1 MILQCRLC
9 PQMFKSLVIPQE
21 KALGDVVG
29 QIGNH
34 FSKVHPAALQ
44 AYVVEISV
52 LARALD
58 SALLSKRLVE
68 IPPGEDFAQ
77 SVADGGER
85 IVLNALGIDPA
96 EVGDDNGESNPS
108 LIHPITPIVHT

>member
-1 MILQCRLC
+1 MLLQCKLC
-9 PQMFKSLVIPQE
+9 KQMFKSLLVPQE
-21 KALGDVVG
+21 KALSDVVG

-34 FSKVHPAALQ
+34 MGKHHPAALQ
-44 AYVVEISV
+44 AYVVEV
-52 LARALD
+52 GALARALD

-85 IVLNALGIDPA
+85 ILLNALGIDPT
-96 EVGDDNGESNPS
+96 EVGDDNGESKN
-108 LIHPITPIVHT
+108 

>member
-1 MILQCRLC
+1 MILQCKLC

-21 KALGDVVG
+21 KALADIAG

-44 AYVVEISV
+44 AYVVEV
-52 LARALD
+52 GALARALD

-85 IVLNALGIDPA
+85 IVLNALGIDPT
-96 EVGDDNGESNPS
+96 EVSDDNGEPKN
-108 LIHPITPIVHT
+108 